1 LHDEH
6 ITYLLSKFNSLAIGN
21 NGDRSLYCGVIV
33 DVGIVVYDDVEFGR
47 WITVVDKI
55 VGTTGQ
61 QVVVQTI
68 ESVVVHL

>member
-6 ITYLLSKFNSLAIGN
+6 ITYLLSKFNSLAICN